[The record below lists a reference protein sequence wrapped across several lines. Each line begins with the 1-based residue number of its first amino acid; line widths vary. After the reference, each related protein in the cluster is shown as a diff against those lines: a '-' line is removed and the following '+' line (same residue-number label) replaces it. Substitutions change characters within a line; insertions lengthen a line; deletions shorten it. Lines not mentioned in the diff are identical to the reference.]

1 MAERSSTTA
10 RATSGRV
17 EAGPR
22 FRSRGREL
30 TREER
35 RASGR
40 AARRAVS
47 RSSLA
52 RSSDPDDRPDPVAI
66 LTEQARG
73 RLPELVPIRNGRMLA
88 SPFAFFRGSAAV
100 MAADLAATPSTG
112 LRAQL
117 CGDAHVSNFGGFA
130 SPERKIVFDLNDF
143 DETLPGPWE
152 WDVKRLAASLA
163 IAGRGRGLDP
173 GQRRGLVVEA
183 MEAYREAMREFGE
196 MGNLQVWYARLTS
209 ADILDRWGERSG
221 KNSVRAF
228 RQRVEKAG
236 RKNSA
241 SATSKLARLVD
252 GQYQMISAPPLVVPL
267 ADLVDGEERATLER
281 AARGALRAYG
291 RSLSGDRRAL
301 LEQFHYVDMARK
313 VVGVGSV
320 GTRAWVV
327 LFLGADG
334 EDPLVLQLKEA
345 RESVLAPYAGSS
357 RFANQGQ
364 RVVEGQRLMQASSD
378 IFLGWS
384 RGPAVDGTDRD
395 FYVRQL
401 WDGKLSTDVERAPLS
416 TLVSLGQMC
425 GWTLARAH
433 ARSGDRVAIAAYLG
447 AGPSA
452 DQALGEFAET
462 YADRNDRD
470 FELFEAAAKDGR
482 IVAERGI

>member
-1 MAERSSTTA
+1 MVERSSTTA
-10 RATSGRV
+10 PATSVRG
-17 EAGPR
+17 EAPR
-22 FRSRGREL
+22 RPRSRGREL

-35 RASGR
+35 RARGK
-40 AARRAVS
+40 AARQAVS

-52 RSSDPDDRPDPVAI
+52 RWPDLDDRPDPVET
-66 LTEQARG
+66 LSEQARG

-100 MAADLAATPSTG
+100 MAADLAATPSSG
-112 LRAQL
+112 LHAQL
-117 CGDAHVSNFGGFA
+117 CGDAHVSNFGGYV
-130 SPERKIVFDLNDF
+130 SPERKMVFDLNDF

-152 WDVKRLAASLA
+152 WDLKRLGASLA
-163 IAGRGRGLDP
+163 IAGRARGFDP
-173 GQRRGLVVEA
+173 DQRRGLVLAA
-183 MEAYREAMREFGE
+183 MTAYREAMREFAE
-196 MGNLQVWYARLTS
+196 MGNLQVWYARMTS
-209 ADILDRWGERSG
+209 GDILDRWGERSG
-221 KNSVRAF
+221 KESVRTF
-228 RQRVEKAG
+228 RQRVKKAS

-267 ADLVDGEERATLER
+267 ADLVDDEERRTLER
-281 AARGALRAYG
+281 AAQRALRAYG

-320 GTRAWVV
+320 GTRALVV
-327 LFLGADG
+327 LFLGIDG
-334 EDPLVLQLKEA
+334 GDPLVLQLKEA
-345 RESVLAPYAGSS
+345 RESVLAPYAGRS

-384 RGPAVDGTDRD
+384 RGPAVDGTTRD

-401 WDGKLSTDVERAPLS
+401 WDGKLSPDMERAPLA
-416 TLVSLGQMC
+416 TLVSLGQLC

-452 DQALGEFAET
+452 DQALSEFAEA

-470 FELFEAAAKDGR
+470 FELFEAAAKAGGID
-482 IVAERGI
+482 AERGI